1 MTRCRCIEG
10 FEVQKVDEN
19 GFDTGEC
26 YFVEA
31 DSLWNLD
38 RGAYCIYGQN
48 RLENDDIL
56 GESPSWIEIS
66 DKELE
71 RYFEVG

>member
-1 MTRCRCIEG
+1 MTRCRCIEE

-48 RLENDDIL
+48 RLEKLRHFRREPVVDRN
-56 GESPSWIEIS
+56 
-66 DKELE
+66 
-71 RYFEVG
+71 

>member
-31 DSLWNLD
+31 DSLWVLD
-38 RGAYCIYGQN
+38 EKTNYGSGQN
-48 RLENDDIL
+48 HLECDDL
-56 GESPSWIEIS
+56 LSECPSWIEIS
-66 DKELE
+66 DEALE
-71 RYFEVG
+71 RYVEVE

>member
-1 MTRCRCIEG
+1 MKKYRCIEE

-19 GFDTGEC
+19 GFDTGEW
-26 YFVEA
+26 YFVEV

-48 RLENDDIL
+48 RLENDAIL

-66 DKELE
+66 DEALE
-71 RYFEVG
+71 RYFEVE